1 MLDHCNVQ
9 VDNPVS
15 LLNQDTSRHFLQKNK
30 PGDKYKLFMKATHLE
45 QIATDYELAE
55 QDQMIMRDGITRHE
69 AVGARWLC
77 EGVWHGADDGCSL
90 CEGVWPRP
98 HYNRFLNIAPFILT
112 SPKETTPLWPT
123 VNRFHC
129 TCTHMCMHVRTH
141 THVAAARLPGQS
153 QEVGG
158 ESGYL

>member
-55 QDQMIMRDGITRHE
+55 QDQTIMKDGITRHN
-69 AVGARWLC
+69 AVGAFVEW
-77 EGVWHGADDGCSL
+77 VWRGADHGY
-90 CEGVWPRP
+90 G
-98 HYNRFLNIAPFILT
+98 LT
-112 SPKETTPLWPT
+112 I
-123 VNRFHC
+123 
-129 TCTHMCMHVRTH
+129 CMRY
-141 THVAAARLPGQS
+141 
-153 QEVGG
+153 QEV
-158 ESGYL
+158 LI

>member
-90 CEGVWPRP
+90 CEGVWHGADDGCGLCEGVWHGADGGCGLDLTIIDFYP
-98 HYNRFLNIAPFILT
+98 IL
-112 SPKETTPLWPT
+112 
-123 VNRFHC
+123 
-129 TCTHMCMHVRTH
+129 VR
-141 THVAAARLPGQS
+141 
-153 QEVGG
+153 
-158 ESGYL
+158 